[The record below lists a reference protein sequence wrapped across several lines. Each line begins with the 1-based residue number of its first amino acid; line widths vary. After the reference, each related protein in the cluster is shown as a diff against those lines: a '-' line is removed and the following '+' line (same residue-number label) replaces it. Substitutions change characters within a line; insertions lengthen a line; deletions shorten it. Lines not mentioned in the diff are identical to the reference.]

1 MEARVTLETKPPT
14 TDEELDLLCI
24 NTIRTLAMDAV
35 EKAKSGHP
43 GAPMGMAPMAYML
56 WTRFLR
62 HDPGDPTWPD
72 RDRFVLSAGHASML
86 LYSLMHLTGYE
97 MTIDDLKAFRQWG
110 SKTPGHPE
118 NFLTPGVET
127 TTGPLGQGFAT
138 GVGMAMAERLLA
150 DTFNK
155 PGFPLVDH
163 FIYGIVSD
171 GDLMEGVSGE
181 AASLA
186 GTLQLGKIV
195 YLYDDNDIS
204 IDGPTDLAFREN
216 VGARFEAYGWHVQH
230 VDDGNDV
237 EAISWAIKQAREDA
251 RPSLIVVRTVIGF
264 GAPTKAGKSSSHGAP
279 LGPEEVKGAKAN
291 LGWPTDAQFLVPEE
305 CAAHFRESS
314 ERGAETHKRWD
325 ALLADYRTD
334 HPEDAAEFER
344 RMGGRLPVGWDAELP
359 RFTAA
364 DGKIATRKASG
375 VAINAIAPKVPELA
389 GGSADLAE
397 SNNTDIKGEPFF
409 DHTRAG
415 RNIHFGVRE
424 FAMAAA
430 CNGMAL
436 HGGVRPFGATFLIF
450 LDYCRPAVRL
460 AALMEAHSILVFTH
474 DSVGLGEDGPTH
486 QPIEHLASM
495 RAMPNL
501 VTLRPADANE
511 TVEAWRFTIGYT
523 GGPVA
528 FSLTRQ
534 TLPVLELDGG
544 AEGGRLPVEKGAYVL
559 IDPPGKAPD
568 VILIGSGSEVHT
580 AVDAAKLLEAKGI
593 AARVVSM
600 PSWDL
605 FERQSPDYR
614 EGVLPSAIKA
624 RVGVEAAATF
634 GWCRWVGDAGE
645 VVGIDRFGA
654 SAPGDIVLKELGIT
668 AENVAS
674 KAEAVLARL
683 GGETGGEVG
692 VETAK

>member
-1 MEARVTLETKPPT
+1 MTLETKPPT

-43 GAPMGMAPMAYML
+43 GAPMGMAPMAYTL
-56 WTRFLR
+56 WTRYLK
-62 HDPGDPTWPD
+62 HDPADPTWPD

-86 LYSLMHLTGYE
+86 LYSLMHLTGYD
-97 MTIDDLKAFRQWG
+97 MRIDDLKGFRQWG

-150 DTFNK
+150 DTFNR

-230 VDDGNDV
+230 VEDGNDV
-237 EAISWAIKQAREDA
+237 EAVSWAIKQAREDS

-264 GAPTKAGKSSSHGAP
+264 GAPTKAGKASSHGAP
-279 LGPEEVKGAKAN
+279 LGPDEVRGAKAN
-291 LGWPTDAQFLVPEE
+291 LGWPEDAEFLVPEE
-305 CAAHFRESS
+305 CAAHFRENS
-314 ERGAETHKRWD
+314 ERGAEFHRRWD
-325 ALLADYRTD
+325 AMLADYRRD
-334 HPEDAAEFER
+334 HPELAADFER
-344 RMGGRLPVGWDAELP
+344 RMAGRLPEGWDDDLP
-359 RFTAA
+359 RFSAA

-409 DHTRAG
+409 DHEKGG

-430 CNGMAL
+430 INGLAL

-460 AALMEAHSILVFTH
+460 AALMGARSIFVFTH

-511 TVEAWRFTIGYT
+511 TVAAWRFAIGYAD
-523 GGPVA
+523 GPIA

-534 TLPVLELDGG
+534 TLPVLAPPAGSDGG
-544 AEGGRLPVEKGAYVL
+544 HPPVEKGAYVL
-559 IDPPGKAPD
+559 VDPPGRAPE

-580 AVDAAKLLEAKGI
+580 AVDAAALLEEKGI
-593 AARVVSM
+593 AVRVVSM

-605 FERQSPDYR
+605 FERQPEEYR
-614 EGVLPSAIKA
+614 EGVLPSAIRA
-624 RVGVEAAATF
+624 RVAVEAAATF

-654 SAPGDIVLKELGIT
+654 SAPGDVVLEKLGIT
-668 AENVAS
+668 AANVAS

-683 GGETGGEVG
+683 AGGTDGGAGPHVL
-692 VETAK
+692 K